1 MEKTNKKEDR
11 ARELEDPTPET
22 KELTGVGRPVQDHS
36 HEAWRMPSTTGQRG
50 GSGGGV
56 FQRKPERRLP
66 ALPEAGPRSRMG
78 TGKAKQIK
86 TRSQSL
92 MATEATQQPHCVAP

>member
-1 MEKTNKKEDR
+1 MEKTNKKKDR
-11 ARELEDPTPET
+11 ARELEDPFPET
-22 KELTGVGRPVQDHS
+22 KELTGVGRPVQDH
-36 HEAWRMPSTTGQRG
+36 RRLRG
-50 GSGGGV
+50 GM